1 MLDML
6 EACIVSYYY
15 LIFNAFCIVF
25 PQTNIW
31 SMKLVINNGCN
42 KRKPQAILMFN
53 GPKSKRASEK
63 FLVWKLQRGDKFL
76 LQYIYSNIAVISDL
90 F

>member
-1 MLDML
+1 
-6 EACIVSYYY
+6 
-15 LIFNAFCIVF
+15 
-25 PQTNIW
+25 
-31 SMKLVINNGCN
+31 MKLVINNGCN

-76 LQYIYSNIAVISDL
+76 LQYIYSNIAVISEL